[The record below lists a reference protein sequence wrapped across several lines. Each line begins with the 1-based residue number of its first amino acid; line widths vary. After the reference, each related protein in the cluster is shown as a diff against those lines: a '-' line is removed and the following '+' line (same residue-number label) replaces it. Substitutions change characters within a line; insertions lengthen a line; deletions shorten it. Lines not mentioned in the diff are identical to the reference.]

1 MRFFLFVKKGS
12 WTLEKILLE
21 SSVFAFYGNWTSLHH
36 ISHSEAANTGLA
48 PFNSIMTI
56 FGGFRRVLI
65 KLKKV
70 G

>member
-1 MRFFLFVKKGS
+1 MFVKKGS
-12 WTLEKILLE
+12 WILEKNLLE
-21 SSVFAFYGNWTSLHH
+21 SSVFAFYGNRTSLHH

-48 PFNSIMTI
+48 PFNSIMTM
-56 FGGFRRVLI
+56 FGGFRSMFI

>member
-1 MRFFLFVKKGS
+1 MFVKKGS
-12 WTLEKILLE
+12 WILEKNLLE
-21 SSVFAFYGNWTSLHH
+21 SSVFAFYGNQTSLHH

-48 PFNSIMTI
+48 PFNSIMTM
-56 FGGFRRVLI
+56 FGGFRSMFI